1 MKDAECVELVHTLE
15 GIMADVCQ
23 TREQRTN
30 LMTDCKEESS
40 RHEQLVVQINGVRDQ
55 VRDQD

>member
-1 MKDAECVELVHTLE
+1 MKDAECVDLVHSLE

-30 LMTDCKEESS
+30 LMADCKEESS
-40 RHEQLVVQINGVRDQ
+40 KHEQLVVQINGVRDQ